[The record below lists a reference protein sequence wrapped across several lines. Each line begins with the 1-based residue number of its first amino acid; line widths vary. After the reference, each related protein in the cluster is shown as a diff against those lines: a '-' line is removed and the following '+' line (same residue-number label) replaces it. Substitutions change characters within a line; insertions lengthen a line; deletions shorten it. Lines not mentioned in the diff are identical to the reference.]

1 MSSDQS
7 FDPPTVVGHRPIGLA
22 QPRPAGSAI
31 HDPPTTPF
39 APPRQPLSA
48 STLAPLP
55 AARPTG
61 FVPPPTQ
68 SSSLISRSEPPRQQ
82 RRSTSAQ
89 AREAPPAA
97 LQASTG
103 IADGSDAL
111 VAAANPLLALVA
123 QLRDA
128 VDFADVAQLRS
139 EVIEQIH
146 KFEEAA
152 VRNGAAAGDVQAARY
167 ILCSV
172 IDETVMTTPWGAAS
186 DWSTSSL
193 LNRFHNETWGGEKV
207 FAILDRVKTDPRK
220 NIALLKL
227 IDFVLLLGFEG
238 MHRVLD
244 NGRERLADLRDELG
258 QLVGHNL
265 PPPPSELS
273 AQWQG
278 VGAEKALRSFFPLWI
293 VFAAAGFLLVTMYSF
308 HRYRLAV
315 EVAPVVERMQAL
327 GNTIASGV
335 VRP

>member
-1 MSSDQS
+1 
-7 FDPPTVVGHRPIGLA
+7 L
-22 QPRPAGSAI
+22 
-31 HDPPTTPF
+31 
-39 APPRQPLSA
+39 
-48 STLAPLP
+48 
-55 AARPTG
+55 
-61 FVPPPTQ
+61 
-68 SSSLISRSEPPRQQ
+68 
-82 RRSTSAQ
+82 
-89 AREAPPAA
+89 AA

-128 VDFADVAQLRS
+128 VDFAVVAQLRS
-139 EVIEQIH
+139 EVVEQIH

-167 ILCSV
+167 VLCSL
-172 IDETVMTTPWGAAS
+172 IDETVMTTPWGSAS

-244 NGRERLADLRDELG
+244 NGRERLADLRDEVG
-258 QLVGHNL
+258 QLVGRNL
-265 PPPPSELS
+265 PPPPSEFS
-273 AQWQG
+273 AHWQG
-278 VGAEKALRSFFPLWI
+278 VGAEKALRTFFPLWI

-327 GNTIASGV
+327 ENTIAAGAA
-335 VRP
+335 RP

>member
-7 FDPPTVVGHRPIGLA
+7 FDPPTVVGHRPISLA

-48 STLAPLP
+48 PTLAPPP
-55 AARPTG
+55 AAQPTG

-82 RRSTSAQ
+82 RRTSAPT
-89 AREAPPAA
+89 REPAPSA
-97 LQASTG
+97 LQANAEIT
-103 IADGSDAL
+103 DGSDAL

-128 VDFADVAQLRS
+128 VDFADVAQLRN
-139 EVIEQIH
+139 EVVEQIH

-167 ILCSV
+167 VLCSL

-186 DWSTSSL
+186 DWSASSL

-244 NGRERLADLRDELG
+244 NGRERLADLRDEIG
-258 QLVGHNL
+258 QLVGRNL

-273 AQWQG
+273 ANWQG
-278 VGAEKALRSFFPLWI
+278 VGAEKALRAFFPLWI

-315 EVAPVVERMQAL
+315 EVAPVVERMRAL
-327 GNTIASGV
+327 ENTIASRA